1 MRQQI
6 NTTMKPLNQNKM
18 NITEAISI
26 LKIHQEWMLDAEWVV
41 SIEPKELIEAMQV
54 IIDVLN
60 PEIIVGM
67 TPNAWDLSFIRKL
80 QIEIGKLPYHQGLD
94 DGGFNDG
101 LTQGF
106 EQGAQWVWDNFKLEI
121 R

>member
-1 MRQQI
+1 
-6 NTTMKPLNQNKM
+6 M

-80 QIEIGKLPYHQGLD
+80 QIEIGKIQRMH
-94 DGGFNDG
+94 NDCVAD
-101 LTQGF
+101 GF

-121 R
+121 K